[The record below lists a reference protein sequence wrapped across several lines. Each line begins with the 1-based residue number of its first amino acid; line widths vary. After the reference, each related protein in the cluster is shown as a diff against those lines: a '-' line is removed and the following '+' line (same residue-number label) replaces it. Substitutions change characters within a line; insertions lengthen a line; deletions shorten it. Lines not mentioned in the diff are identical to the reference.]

1 MAVFMF
7 YVGTFYIVFAVL
19 AVIAELIDMFI
30 W

>member
-7 YVGTFYIVFAVL
+7 YVGVFYIVFAVL